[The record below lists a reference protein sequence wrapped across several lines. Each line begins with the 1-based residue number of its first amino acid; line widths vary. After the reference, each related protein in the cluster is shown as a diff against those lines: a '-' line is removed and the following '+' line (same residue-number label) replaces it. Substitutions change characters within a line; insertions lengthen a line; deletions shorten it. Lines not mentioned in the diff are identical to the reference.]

1 MPLSDQD
8 IQALR
13 DLFGADA
20 DALVGLGA
28 RAADTLRAGLEGV
41 VARAGDV
48 QAQSITLAEYAELA
62 AAFAD
67 TAHVGLELRVALPD
81 GNTAPLVVLVPTA
94 DAGGAFMLD
103 MSPEQMAD
111 ETFAAAQLEI
121 VAAGVRE
128 LLDLGGLSLFVG
140 ALAGAEATLVAAR
153 LDDIA
158 TTLLGVEAAAEGMP
172 AVRVDAT
179 VAFGDAGETRFTA
192 VLPAGLLVRLVGKLA
207 EDASAPAAA
216 VPEPFDLPAF
226 GDADALDA
234 SFDTPV
240 PPAANVSPLRPDIAP
255 PPPPSMFAAADDVP
269 VHPVRFPPLGAAL
282 NVPPASQQFDLIMDV
297 PLRVTVE
304 LGRSSMT
311 VDEVLALGPGSVI
324 ELNKLAGEPVDI
336 LVNDRLIAHGEVV
349 VVDENFG
356 VRVTEIVSP
365 RARANAAAR

>member
-1 MPLSDQD
+1 VPLSDQD

-28 RAADTLRAGLEGV
+28 RAADTLRSGLEGV

-48 QAQSITLAEYAELA
+48 QAQAITLAEYPELA

-67 TAHVGLELRVALPD
+67 TTHLGLELRVALPD
-81 GNTAPLVVLVPTA
+81 GNTAPLAVLVPTA

-158 TTLLGVEAAAEGMP
+158 TTLATVEAAAEGMP

-179 VAFGDAGETRFTA
+179 VTFGDEGDTRFTA

-207 EDASAPAAA
+207 EDAPAPAAA

-240 PPAANVSPLRPDIAP
+240 PLASNVSPLRPDIAP
-255 PPPPSMFAAADDVP
+255 PPPPSMFAADDVP

-282 NVPPASQQFDLIMDV
+282 NVTPASQQFDLIMDV